1 MENLTAKQDGAERR
15 RQQAHI
21 KNKLLINIVTYLIV
35 MTFLTVVNF
44 ITSPGYWWVIWP
56 AMGWGLG
63 LIISIV
69 SRLLSMDQDN
79 YGK

>member
-1 MENLTAKQDGAERR
+1 MENLTAKQDGADRR
-15 RQQAHI
+15 RQQSRI
-21 KNKLLINIVTYLIV
+21 KNRILVNITTYLIV
-35 MTFLTVVNF
+35 MLFLAVVNF
-44 ITSPGYWWVIWP
+44 MTSPGYWWVIWP

-69 SRLLSMDQDN
+69 SRLLSIDQDD